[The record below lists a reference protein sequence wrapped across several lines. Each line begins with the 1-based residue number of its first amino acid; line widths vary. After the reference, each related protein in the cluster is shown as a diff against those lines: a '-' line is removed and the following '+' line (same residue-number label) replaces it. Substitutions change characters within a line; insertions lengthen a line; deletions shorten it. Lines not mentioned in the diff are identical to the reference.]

1 MSASIQRFKQESM
14 VGIFFI
20 IGCLCVSYLTIKLGK
35 MELLG
40 GDYYTIT
47 ARFNNVTG
55 LKTGGF
61 VQMAGVPIGQVQ
73 SIILDTNEQ
82 VALVSMKINKDVPID
97 EDAIASIKTSGLIGD
112 KYIKI
117 SPGGGLE
124 PITSGGIIVDT
135 ESTVDFEE
143 LISKYIFGKV

>member
-1 MSASIQRFKQESM
+1 MSSIQRFKQESI

-20 IGCLCVSYLTIKLGK
+20 IGCLCVTYLTVKLGK
-35 MELLG
+35 MELFG
-40 GDYYTIT
+40 GDYYTIN
-47 ARFNNVTG
+47 ARFTNVTG
-55 LKTGGF
+55 LKTGSF
-61 VQMAGVPIGQVQ
+61 VQMAGVPIGQVE
-73 SIILDTNEQ
+73 SITLDTEDQ
-82 VALVSMKINKDVPID
+82 VAMVALKIEKNVPID
-97 EDAIASIKTSGLIGD
+97 EDAIASVKTSGLIGD

-124 PITSGGIIVDT
+124 PITEDGIIVDT